1 MVSTWLIEPKFSLM
15 FRAKNIGE
23 AAFSKAP
30 IVKYIE
36 QMLTL
41 LEFLHGNRC
50 PNDAPY
56 NIVKPAESKTKP
68 S

>member
-1 MVSTWLIEPKFSLM
+1 M